1 MTAHDV
7 EYIELYANDK
17 KTTVDY
23 FVSSFGFTE
32 VARSAS
38 AGDRP
43 MESVL
48 LRQNGV
54 RLVVSSGPAT
64 QDFLAEH
71 GDGVADIAFA
81 CEDVGRAR
89 EGAIAAGAKALDSD
103 GTAAPA
109 VSGFG
114 CVRHTLVQRSAS
126 EAPRLPGDRQWTPAA
141 AQAAPGTA
149 DEAPALRTLDHIAVC
164 LEAGTLHDT
173 VRFYLD
179 GFGFT
184 QYYSEYVTVGE
195 QAMDSIVVRSPSD
208 GITFTIIEP
217 DTTKQPGQI
226 DEFLTRNGGGGV
238 QHLAFLVDEI
248 VPSVLDFQIRG
259 VEFLQTPDTYYDM
272 LAERIPSLEAQIADL
287 AKANVL
293 ADLDEW
299 GHLLQLFTRSPFAR
313 RTLFFELIQRQGAQ
327 GFGSANIRA
336 LYEAVERARTASS

>member
-7 EYIELYANDK
+7 EYIELYADDE

-32 VARSAS
+32 VARSANES
-38 AGDRP
+38 SPG

-54 RLVVSSGPAT
+54 QLIVSSGPAT
-64 QDFLAEH
+64 HDFLAEH

-81 CEDVGRAR
+81 CEDVVAAR
-89 EGAIAAGAKALDSD
+89 ESAIAAGAKALTSE
-103 GTAAPA
+103 GTGAPA

-114 CVRHTLVQRSAS
+114 CVRHTLVRRSATA
-126 EAPRLPGDRQWTPAA
+126 APGLPGHRRWTPTAAPAA
-141 AQAAPGTA
+141 AGTEA
-149 DEAPALRTLDHIAVC
+149 APALRELDHIAVC

-184 QYYSEYVTVGE
+184 QYYSEYVAVGD
-195 QAMDSIVVRSPSD
+195 QAMDSIVVRSPSG

-248 VPSVLDFQIRG
+248 VPSVLDFESRG
-259 VEFLQTPDTYYDM
+259 VEFLQTPGTYYDM
-272 LAERIPSLEAQIADL
+272 LAERIPALGAQIADL

-299 GHLLQLFTRSPFAR
+299 GHLLQLFTRSPFER

-336 LYEAVERARTASS
+336 LYEAVERARAASS